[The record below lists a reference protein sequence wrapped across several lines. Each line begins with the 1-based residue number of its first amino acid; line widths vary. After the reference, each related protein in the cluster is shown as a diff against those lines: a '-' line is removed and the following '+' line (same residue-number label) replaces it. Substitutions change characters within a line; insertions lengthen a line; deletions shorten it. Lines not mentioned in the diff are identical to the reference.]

1 MERSYERKG
10 FTREV
15 IKGVGCALIV
25 TLVLVIIF
33 ALVLDLFGVPEGLI
47 KPINQVIKLVSVFTG
62 CLFAVRGEKGFLKG
76 LLIGLIASLLSA
88 LIFGLISGAVS
99 PLGILID
106 AVCSAVMGMISGAI
120 TVNIT

>member
-1 MERSYERKG
+1 MERSYERKE

-15 IKGVGCALIV
+15 IKGGGFALIV
-25 TLVLVIIF
+25 TLVSVIIF
-33 ALVLDLFGVPEGLI
+33 ALVLDLFGVPEGVI
-47 KPINQVIKLVSVFTG
+47 KPINQVIKLISVFTG

-76 LLIGLIASLLSA
+76 LIIGIIASISSA
-88 LIFGLISGAVS
+88 LIFGLVSGAIS